1 MSLQLLSRLGIV
13 ALVIGTILL
22 ASARLG
28 VLSFVLRRIGSSTI
42 AVFGVCVLVFSFL
55 HLTPGDPV
63 DQLAGGEAKE
73 KEREA
78 IERCMNL
85 DKPKLV
91 QFGIFLRNVGN
102 LTLGHQC
109 PNPDTQP
116 TVMERII
123 TVLPYTL
130 ELALG
135 GMLVAILFAL
145 PLGILAAVY
154 RGTWID
160 AAAAFASLSG
170 ISMPVM
176 WMGPLFLSF
185 FFIRLGWFPGP
196 GETDQPFALVLP
208 SIVIGTHFMALLSR
222 MTRSSLVEVLDKDY
236 MRTATAK
243 GLPRRVV
250 LLKHGLRNAL
260 IPVITVVGLQFGAM
274 LAGAI
279 ITEDIFA
286 RPGVGTL
293 LLEGIRERN
302 FPLIQGSVLFVAIVY
317 VTVNLMVDVAY
328 GITDPRIRGR
338 NT

>member
-1 MSLQLLSRLGIV
+1 MTTELIYRLAIAFAVFGAIF
-13 ALVIGTILL
+13 LV
-22 ASARLG
+22 SARLG
-28 VLSFVLRRIGSSTI
+28 VLSFVIRRIGSSSI

-78 IERCMNL
+78 IEKCMNL
-85 DKPKLV
+85 DRPKIV

-116 TVMERII
+116 TVMDRIVE
-123 TVLPYTL
+123 VLPYTI
-130 ELALG
+130 ELAFG
-135 GMLVAILFAL
+135 GMFVAIFLAL

-160 AAAAFASLSG
+160 AATAVTSLSG

-185 FFIRLGWFPGP
+185 FFIRLGWLPGP
-196 GETDQPFALVLP
+196 GEPDEPLALVLP

-222 MTRSSLVEVLDKDY
+222 MTRSSLVEVLDQDY
-236 MRTATAK
+236 MRTAKAK

-250 LLKHGLRNAL
+250 LLKHGMRNAL
-260 IPVITVVGLQFGAM
+260 IPVITIVGLQFGAM

-286 RPGVGTL
+286 RPGIGTL

-317 VTVNLMVDVAY
+317 VSVNLIVDIAY
-328 GITDPRIRGR
+328 GITDPRVRGR
-338 NT
+338 DA